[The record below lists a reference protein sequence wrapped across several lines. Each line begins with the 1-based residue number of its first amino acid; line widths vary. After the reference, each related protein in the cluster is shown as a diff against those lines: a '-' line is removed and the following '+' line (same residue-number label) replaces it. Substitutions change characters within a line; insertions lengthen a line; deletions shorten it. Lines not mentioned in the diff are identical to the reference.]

1 MSSLRFGT
9 AGVRG
14 VFGETIHVSD
24 FLKLALAVVMVT
36 KGRSFV
42 IGWDSRKTS
51 ALIGHCIMSVPQALG
66 REAIVVGMVPT
77 PVVAFT
83 TRETKSAAGFSVT
96 ASHNTPEFAGMKV
109 FGSDGMELQRDMERS
124 IEDSFGRMEGISLK
138 FDSKCYMSDGIK
150 KYIEKLID
158 FFGHPARK
166 LRVLIDCANGPGAL
180 ITPVV
185 LSRLGHEVITLNCQ
199 TSWRF
204 PARNPEPTPLNLE
217 DVSKI
222 AKSLRPDVA
231 FAHDGDADR
240 LVLIGSSGEVLPHS
254 VGSILLLQSLELNKG
269 TVVLSENMSNAVE
282 EVAVKMGLRVE
293 RAKIG
298 KTFVN
303 LRGNAILAMEP
314 SKAAFRPWGYWED
327 GIFAAIAI
335 SKLVASRSS
344 IINEV
349 ATNLKWKYSQ
359 IDVMSSVD
367 IRQLKEIVF
376 KLLSKQKIARISE
389 LDGAK
394 FILDDGSWIMVRK
407 SGTEPK
413 VRIYYESGKRFN
425 MHSIAERVAAYARGG

>member
-1 MSSLRFGT
+1 MSSLHFGT

-14 VFGETIHVSD
+14 VFGETIHTSD
-24 FLKLALAVVMVT
+24 FLKLVLAVVMVT
-36 KGRSFV
+36 EGRSFV

-51 ALIGHCIMSVPQALG
+51 ALVGHCITSVPLALG
-66 REAIVVGMVPT
+66 REAILVGMAPT

-109 FGSDGMELQRDMERS
+109 FDSDGMELQKDVEKS
-124 IEDSFGRMEGISLK
+124 IEDSLGRMKDIPLEFSGRYCM
-138 FDSKCYMSDGIK
+138 FDGIK
-150 KYIEKLID
+150 KYIEELVD
-158 FFGHPARK
+158 FFGHPARR

-185 LSRLGHEVITLNCQ
+185 LSKLGHEVITLNCQ

-222 AKSLRPDVA
+222 VRSLSPDIA

-254 VGSILLLQSLELNKG
+254 VESILLLQSLELNKG

-282 EVAVKMGLRVE
+282 EVAVEMGLRVE

-298 KTFVN
+298 KTFVS
-303 LRGNAILAMEP
+303 LRENAILAMEP

-327 GIFAAIAI
+327 GIFAAVAI
-335 SKLVASRSS
+335 SNLVALRST

-349 ATNLKWKYSQ
+349 TKNLKWNYSQ
-359 IDVMSSVD
+359 IDVMSSMD
-367 IRQLKEIVF
+367 ISQLKEIIF
-376 KLLSKQKIARISE
+376 GLLNKEKIARISE
-389 LDGAK
+389 LDGTK
-394 FILDDGSWIMVRK
+394 FILDDGSWIMVRR

-425 MHSIAERVAAYARGG
+425 MRNIAERVAAYAREG